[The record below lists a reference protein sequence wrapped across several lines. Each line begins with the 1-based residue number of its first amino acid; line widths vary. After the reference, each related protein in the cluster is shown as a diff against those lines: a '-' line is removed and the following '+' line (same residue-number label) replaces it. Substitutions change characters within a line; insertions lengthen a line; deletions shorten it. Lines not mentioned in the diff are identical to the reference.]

1 MHPKQLAQ
9 QLLAM
14 RRSFYTIE
22 WRREGPYC
30 MDFLPGPELYDEVLL
45 EVSWSYEK
53 YTPDSLA
60 RIVIDTMRKT
70 VRGMKVNGW
79 RLKASGRQLVL
90 SDFDQPIDCHP
101 VSGAKEFVALRTP
114 DMAICAMKQYR
125 SQFRLIGIKPPDVVA
140 CGYIVDEVH
149 HHHRP
154 VSWLQNECFKRNFR
168 FAD

>member
-53 YTPDSLA
+53 HTPDSLA

-101 VSGAKEFVALRTP
+101 VSGWV
-114 DMAICAMKQYR
+114 
-125 SQFRLIGIKPPDVVA
+125 
-140 CGYIVDEVH
+140 
-149 HHHRP
+149 
-154 VSWLQNECFKRNFR
+154 RNSGS
-168 FAD
+168 